1 MYNTENLT
9 QYLSLVIEEYK
20 SLRQESIQ
28 SNINMFTTLRW
39 GIAIIGVLFVA
50 GFANWNQEHAVV
62 LLVFYILI
70 PAFSTMTML
79 YWIGEIIRFKRVG
92 DYICF
97 IEQKTG
103 MIFDELK
110 KIDTNNDKWKKLQI
124 ELEERLSIKNSN
136 INLSDSLAWSRW
148 IRERRSKKRTE
159 TYLSLLIYYI
169 RGGFFQILSLFS
181 ILIAT
186 YYTLTFFKS
195 TPPYLGYIKNFIPSS
210 EIKLFFLIIVSL
222 IIFFLSSIA
231 LYIVFRSLKVKIKG
245 SIIRNSYPK
254 EYKTD
259 LQIEVL
265 KNCTI

>member
-110 KIDTNNDKWKKLQI
+110 KIDTNNDK
-124 ELEERLSIKNSN
+124 
-136 INLSDSLAWSRW
+136 
-148 IRERRSKKRTE
+148 
-159 TYLSLLIYYI
+159 
-169 RGGFFQILSLFS
+169 
-181 ILIAT
+181 
-186 YYTLTFFKS
+186 
-195 TPPYLGYIKNFIPSS
+195 
-210 EIKLFFLIIVSL
+210 
-222 IIFFLSSIA
+222 
-231 LYIVFRSLKVKIKG
+231 
-245 SIIRNSYPK
+245 
-254 EYKTD
+254 
-259 LQIEVL
+259 
-265 KNCTI
+265 